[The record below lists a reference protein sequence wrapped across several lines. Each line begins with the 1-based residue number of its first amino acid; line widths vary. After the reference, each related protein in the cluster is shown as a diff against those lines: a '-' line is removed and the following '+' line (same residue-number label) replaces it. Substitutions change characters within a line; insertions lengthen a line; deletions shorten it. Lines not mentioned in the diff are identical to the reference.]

1 MKKILLLILTIF
13 TLYSCEIQYDG
24 ETRIVVQGQLVDKD
38 KNPISNQRIEI
49 NTYSG
54 EGYGSSSDLISYGNT
69 DTEGKF
75 TLIFPAPKSDEV
87 DIRTSINGY
96 RYIDYSSSQNP
107 TSEYQSKN
115 IRASN
120 KNFINYKLDFNQI
133 VLYKND
139 EITQLEI
146 VLNRISNTKQI
157 TELYVEGNL
166 AESIIDL
173 TGKNENDY
181 LKTLFDVAKNQNLKL
196 SYTIR
201 DYSNPANIT
210 STKQETVVAINS
222 EKVIHTITY

>member
-1 MKKILLLILTIF
+1 MKKNLLLLLTLF
-13 TLYSCEIQYDG
+13 TLYSCDIQYDG

-38 KNPISNQRIEI
+38 KNPISNKRVQIS
-49 NTYSG
+49 TYSG
-54 EGYGSSSDLISYGNT
+54 EGYGSNSDLISYGDT

-87 DIRTSINGY
+87 DIVTSINGSQ
-96 RYIDYSSSQNP
+96 YIDYSSSQNP
-107 TSEYQSKN
+107 VSDYQSKV
-115 IRASN
+115 IRALN
-120 KNFINYKLDFNQI
+120 RNFINYKLEFNQI

-146 VLNRISNTKQI
+146 ALNRISNTKQI
-157 TELYVEGNL
+157 TEIHVEGNL
-166 AESIIDL
+166 AETIIDL
-173 TGKNENDY
+173 TSKIENDY
-181 LKTLFDVAKNQNLKL
+181 IKTLFDVAKNQNLKL

-210 STKQETVVAINS
+210 STKQEAIITINS

>member
-1 MKKILLLILTIF
+1 MKKILLLLLTLF
-13 TLYSCEIQYDG
+13 TLYSCDIQYDG

-38 KNPISNQRIEI
+38 KNPISNKRVQI

-54 EGYGSSSDLISYGNT
+54 EGYGSSSDLISYGDT
-69 DTEGKF
+69 DAEGKF

-87 DIRTSINGY
+87 DIVTSINDSQ
-96 RYIDYSSSQNP
+96 YIDYSSSQNP
-107 TSEYQSKN
+107 VSDYQSKA

-120 KNFINYKLDFNQI
+120 RNFINYKLEFNQI

-146 VLNRISNTKQI
+146 ALNRISNTKQI
-157 TELYVEGNL
+157 TEIHVEGNL
-166 AESIIDL
+166 AENIIDL
-173 TGKNENDY
+173 TGKIENDY
-181 LKTLFDVAKNQNLKL
+181 IKTLFDVAKNQNLKI

-210 STKQETVVAINS
+210 STKQEAVVTINS